1 LGLNGL
7 VTPSISFLAMA
18 GWASSFYRGNPN
30 AQQFDSV
37 IGQAELRW
45 FMGGSVGNSGVAA
58 ASLSS
63 MAIGYMRD
71 FTNSYIGD
79 YYTIDR
85 GYANV
90 SYSFNGRFILVLD
103 GGVAA
108 HEYPWVYYIDRTRP
122 RHAPFT
128 ALYADAS
135 LFGEYRATDSFGINT
150 TLRYSAAITDAAM
163 QVGGNNVTP
172 SSYDYLEW
180 KRFEAYLGVRWFL

>member
-1 LGLNGL
+1 MG
-7 VTPSISFLAMA
+7 
-18 GWASSFYRGNPN
+18 
-30 AQQFDSV
+30 
-37 IGQAELRW
+37 
-45 FMGGSVGNSGVAA
+45 GGSVGGSGVAA

-71 FTNSYIGD
+71 YSNSYIGD

-103 GGVAA
+103 GGLAA
-108 HEYPWVYYIDRTRP
+108 HEYPIVWYNNRTQA
-122 RHAPFT
+122 HAPFT

-150 TLRYSAAITDAAM
+150 TLRYSASITDAAM
-163 QVGGNNVTP
+163 QTGGNNGTP
-172 SSYDYLEW
+172 ISYDYLEW